1 MANKTLYDYEEEEKK
16 KKKKRKKKVKKTKK
30 IVEPSNQIDS
40 DNEIIIGVTVY
51 PNKNEKKT
59 KEKKKKQKYN
69 KKNAQN
75 KIKRVNVNQ
84 KTKKINTI
92 TKENPKRNSK
102 LKKVL
107 RRTSILLLIIGMVV
121 FALVSPIFNITK
133 VKVTG
138 NNKLSSKKIIGM
150 TGLEIGQNVF
160 KINKSEIIKNI
171 RKNGLVSDVE
181 IKRNLP
187 DEIEIIVSERVAS
200 FAIEYGN
207 GYVIVSNQGYIIELS
222 ETNQNLPILIGTVT
236 KEEDYVENNRLEEQ
250 DLNALNLVLKIM
262 NAANV
267 NEIDEL
273 ISSIDIS
280 DLTDVKINLDAEGK
294 IAYLGDCSNLSHR
307 IQWVKTIL
315 EDRQGIDGEI
325 VVNMNLNTKDPF
337 FREKLQ

>member
-59 KEKKKKQKYN
+59 KEKKKQQKYN
-69 KKNAQN
+69 KKNDHY

-138 NNKLSSKKIIGM
+138 NNKLSSEKIIGM